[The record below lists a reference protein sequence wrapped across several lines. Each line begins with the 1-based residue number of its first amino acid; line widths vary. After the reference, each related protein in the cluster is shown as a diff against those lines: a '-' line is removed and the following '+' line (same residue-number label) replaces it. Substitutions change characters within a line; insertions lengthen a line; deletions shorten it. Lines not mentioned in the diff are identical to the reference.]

1 MTVGQLRSLLIV
13 HDDNAEVVVNGMKI
27 IGKYTTRETYEEFIN
42 SAGGTWEGGCGT
54 APDGRFCGE
63 CSSFDCDRCN
73 WKERK

>member
-13 HDDNAEVVVNGMKI
+13 HDDNAEVVINGMKI
-27 IGKYTTRETYEEFIN
+27 IGKYTTGETFEEFIN
-42 SAGGTWEGGCGT
+42 SAGGTWECGCGT

-63 CSSFDCDRCN
+63 CSSFDCDKCD